1 MINNSYFI
9 IYNKSF
15 DIIHES
21 LKFYINE
28 EKEVFKKNYELKNSK
43 KITGYMLFVRDYYK
57 KDSNN
62 KKKEISI
69 KWKKLDKKER
79 NEYDNRANILLKSY
93 NKMINKKEEKT
104 VIKVVEK
111 IKDKEEEEIIECT
124 YKIKE
129 IVFDNKKYYVDDFEN
144 IIDIEKNNYLGHI
157 DRINNKIY
165 FL

>member
-62 KKKEISI
+62 KKKEISV